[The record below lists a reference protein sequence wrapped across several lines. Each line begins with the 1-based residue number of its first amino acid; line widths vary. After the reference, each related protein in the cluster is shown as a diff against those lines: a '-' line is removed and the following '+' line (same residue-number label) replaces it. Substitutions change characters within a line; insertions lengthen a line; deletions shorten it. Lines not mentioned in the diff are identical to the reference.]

1 MGYTQQHEWHE
12 HYSSGKGFRPLVA
25 SERALLARTVRPDG
39 HPARHP
45 DGSGA
50 ATALDVG
57 CGLGELAVFL
67 RDLGY
72 AVDAVDYAESAI
84 EAAAAGAGRA
94 GASAAGAGTAK
105 ASAGDGSATES
116 DTDTDTDTEIAAGDA
131 DAARGALRFLHHDIE
146 RDDLAVL
153 PHTSYDLI
161 TFRLS
166 YAFLHDRV
174 RLMHRLRELLKP
186 GGTVC
191 VLTPVADSVPEHRR
205 DIALDEAEITA
216 LATGWETV
224 ERHDADGLALL
235 LLRGPSPAA
244 VTYSSKGRPTPHAL
258 TGAGVVVTDAAG
270 RVLLGWSVA
279 RDVWE
284 LPGGKN
290 DADEAFA
297 VTAVRELEEETGLRA
312 GAEDARVLGILMDSV
327 HGIPRV
333 TAAVH
338 VTAFSGEP
346 RVREPDLIRRW
357 EWHEVRDLPLLG
369 QSLFTPS
376 AHVLDTVWPGVLP
389 DLPGVHRYQ
398 VTQPIS
404 QEERGS

>member
-12 HYSSGKGFRPLVA
+12 HYSSGKGFRPLIA
-25 SERALLARTVRPDG
+25 SERALLARTVGRRPD
-39 HPARHP
+39 
-45 DGSGA
+45 DSGTA

-72 AVDAVDYAESAI
+72 VVDAVDYAESAI
-84 EAAAAGAGRA
+84 ETAATKAVVTGAGA
-94 GASAAGAGTAK
+94 AK
-105 ASAGDGSATES
+105 TS
-116 DTDTDTDTEIAAGDA
+116 AGDA
-131 DAARGALRFLHHDIE
+131 DADRGTLRFLHHDIE
-146 RDDLAVL
+146 RDDLAAL
-153 PHTSYDLI
+153 PHPPYDLI

-166 YAFLHDRV
+166 YAFIHDRV

-191 VLTPVADSVPEHRR
+191 VLTPVADSVPEHQR

-244 VTYSSKGRPTPHAL
+244 VTYASKGRPAPHAL

-290 DADEAFA
+290 DADEAFE

-312 GAEDARVLGILMDSV
+312 RAGDARVLGILMDSV

-333 TAAVH
+333 TAAVR

-346 RVREPDLIRRW
+346 RVMEPDLIRRW

-389 DLPGVHRYQ
+389 DVPGVHRY
-398 VTQPIS
+398 PIS
-404 QEERGS
+404 QKERES